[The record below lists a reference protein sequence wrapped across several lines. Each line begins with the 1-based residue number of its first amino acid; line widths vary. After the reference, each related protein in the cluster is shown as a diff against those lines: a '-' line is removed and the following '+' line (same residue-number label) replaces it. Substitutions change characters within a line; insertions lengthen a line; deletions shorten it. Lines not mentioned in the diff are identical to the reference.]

1 MSEQELPP
9 WLREQVSRLQQLQ
22 QNLQAIMMQKQQLE
36 VESVETDRA
45 LEELKKAGP
54 DDAVYKNAGSVLV
67 KAKKEDVIKE
77 LEEKKELSNT
87 RVMVLGKQETRV
99 KENLKE
105 VETKINEMVRGMQG
119 GATAPDDRGRRA
131 APHTAWLP
139 PLPSLGA
146 LCRRRRAHSPVDESG
161 LAGELDSPSRSAR
174 WRQQSPAESSLVP
187 WKAPFFSSSPAIDT

>member
-1 MSEQELPP
+1 
-9 WLREQVSRLQQLQ
+9 
-22 QNLQAIMMQKQQLE
+22 MMQKQQLE

-67 KAKKEDVIKE
+67 KAKKDDVIKE

-119 GATAPDDRGRRA
+119 GATGPAG
-131 APHTAWLP
+131 
-139 PLPSLGA
+139 GA
-146 LCRRRRAHSPVDESG
+146 GPK
-161 LAGELDSPSRSAR
+161 PK
-174 WRQQSPAESSLVP
+174 AE
-187 WKAPFFSSSPAIDT
+187 